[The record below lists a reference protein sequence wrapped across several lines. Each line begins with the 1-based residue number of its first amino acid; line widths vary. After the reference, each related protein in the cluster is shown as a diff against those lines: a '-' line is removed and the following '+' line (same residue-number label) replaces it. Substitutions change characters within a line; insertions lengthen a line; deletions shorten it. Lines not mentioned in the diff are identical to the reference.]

1 MHSQSQRKS
10 KSKKKKEVFPLKIS
24 DSIENFIRE
33 LLETKQSVE
42 LKRNELASYFNC
54 VPSQINYVIQT
65 RFTTERGYMVESR
78 RGGGG
83 YVKITRVHLSDANMI
98 EYVLNSIGQ
107 SVDIMTVEAILNTLY
122 VNNVLGSAEVNI
134 IMTACSNSAL
144 SNITDGHLRNRVRAD
159 IFKNLLLLFA

>member
-1 MHSQSQRKS
+1 M
-10 KSKKKKEVFPLKIS
+10 KIS

-33 LLETKQSVE
+33 LLEAQTSVE

-65 RFTTERGYMVESR
+65 RFTTERGFLVESR

-83 YVKITRVHLSDANMI
+83 YVKITRVELTENHMI
-98 EYVLNSIGQ
+98 EHILNSIGQ
-107 SVDIMTVEAILNTLY
+107 NVDIMTVEAILNTLFI
-122 VNNVLGSAEVNI
+122 NNIIGSAEAKI
-134 IMTACSNSAL
+134 IMTACSNNSLSA
-144 SNITDGHLRNRVRAD
+144 IGDGPVKNKVRAD